1 MGLGF
6 SMLTDKNL
14 IYYVIIAY
22 AIITLFCS
30 EPSKQKVD
38 AVPLIHKPRLANRKK
53 WIENEMQILH
63 EELTL
68 ISKELEEP
76 VIPANLQALIH
87 SEVNRQIAERG
98 RNE

>member
-1 MGLGF
+1 MGLVT
-6 SMLTDKNL
+6 SLLSDKNL
-14 IYYVIIAY
+14 FYYVIIAY
-22 AIITLFCS
+22 AILTVFCT
-30 EPSKQKVD
+30 EPPKKSADV
-38 AVPLIHKPRLANRKK
+38 VPLIHKPRLVNRKK

-76 VIPANLQALIH
+76 VIPSNLQALIH